1 MKNNDTLKKPSR
13 FQFKKLLKVA
23 NEAKTKECGFFL
35 GLVFDIIVCSFKYDM
50 SYKEYGI
57 YDFHKLKAEDRKK
70 FLMISHL
77 NRINERYNHSID
89 REIFENKLLF
99 ANAFRD
105 YIGREILDLRTAGQ
119 NRFNAFLDIYPQ
131 FVAKTLENDEKAK
144 VSKHQRVETTDLI
157 AARRQ
162 LLNSKK
168 FLIES
173 FIKQND
179 KLQELYPESVNT
191 LRVSTFIDEEG
202 NVQVLNTALKLGI
215 ESHRDN
221 FSRGGLFSV
230 PNDKGVIIRP
240 FINKKG
246 SLYETHPTSLVDLMG
261 FEIPFYQEA
270 INLAKECALKYPEV
284 RYVGWD
290 VAILNDRVIIL
301 DGTVFPKFF
310 QMPPSMTFFM
320 GEAIHNLRETY
331 DQYMDLSR

>member
-1 MKNNDTLKKPSR
+1 M
-13 FQFKKLLKVA
+13 
-23 NEAKTKECGFFL
+23 
-35 GLVFDIIVCSFKYDM
+35 
-50 SYKEYGI
+50 
-57 YDFHKLKAEDRKK
+57 
-70 FLMISHL
+70 
-77 NRINERYNHSID
+77 
-89 REIFENKLLF
+89 
-99 ANAFRD
+99 
-105 YIGREILDLRTAGQ
+105 
-119 NRFNAFLDIYPQ
+119 
-131 FVAKTLENDEKAK
+131 
-144 VSKHQRVETTDLI
+144 SKHQRVETTDLI